1 MKPIWYF
8 VGLILVTVGFIV
20 IVSGIFLIVNPPEHK
35 TILLEI
41 NPNIWWGG
49 IIMFAGFIF
58 LIKNRKVKI
67 E

>member
-8 VGLILVTVGFIV
+8 VGLILLSVGFIV
-20 IVSGIFLIVNPPEHK
+20 IISGIFLIVNPPENK

-49 IIMFAGFIF
+49 IIVLTGLIF
-58 LIKNRKVKI
+58 LIKNRKIKI